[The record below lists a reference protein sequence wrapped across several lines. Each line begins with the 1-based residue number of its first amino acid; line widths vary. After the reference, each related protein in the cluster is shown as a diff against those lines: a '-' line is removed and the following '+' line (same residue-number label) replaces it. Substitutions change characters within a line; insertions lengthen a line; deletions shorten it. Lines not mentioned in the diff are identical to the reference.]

1 MVCVGK
7 LGMACHVMCQYV
19 ILVCQYVM
27 QCVGMSCIV
36 LVYHVLFSM
45 SQCVVVMCAVE
56 HNILVILLFSVWQ
69 YIGELTVAKQCTV
82 VITTHYID
90 EARRANMVSQD
101 MFSNLLYI
109 N

>member
-1 MVCVGK
+1 
-7 LGMACHVMCQYV
+7 MACHVMC
-19 ILVCQYVM
+19 LCNTSMSVCHAMCWHVM
-27 QCVGMSCIV
+27 YCV
-36 LVYHVLFSM
+36 VYHVLFSM
-45 SQCVVVMCAVE
+45 SQCVVVTCTME

-90 EARRANMVSQD
+90 EARRANMVSQYI
-101 MFSNLLYI
+101 FSNLLYI

>member
-1 MVCVGK
+1 MSC
-7 LGMACHVMCQYV
+7 
-19 ILVCQYVM
+19 I
-27 QCVGMSCIV
+27 VGMSCIV

-45 SQCVVVMCAVE
+45 SQCVVVTCAME

-101 MFSNLLYI
+101 IFSNLLYI
-109 N
+109 NGYMRDNINLQCVYT